1 MSFSTPIRSRGA
13 NRSKEDVDKFVDRIQ
28 ETEVFPSKS
37 VFDREGGWGGYNN
50 APNMKFE
57 FIINF

>member
-37 VFDREGGWGGYNN
+37 VFDRGRGVGWLQ
-50 APNMKFE
+50 
-57 FIINF
+57 